1 MSYRL
6 GAKSEAALV
15 GVKAPIVA
23 VVRRAILIS
32 EIDFAVHEGLRSL
45 ERQKKLVATGASR
58 TLDSYHLTGDAVDLV
73 PVVDG
78 SLRWEHALCN
88 EVARAMFEASGQLG
102 VPLVWGRVWDTALIE
117 LDPDDFEGERA
128 LYVQRYQ
135 RIHGTKKF
143 PLDDGPHFQGE
154 RMAP

>member
-6 GAKSEAALV
+6 GVRSECALV
-15 GVKAPIVA
+15 GVRAPIVA
-23 VVRRAILIS
+23 VVRKAILLTQ
-32 EIDFAVHEGLRSL
+32 IDFAVHEGVRTL
-45 ERQKKLVATGASR
+45 ERQKKLV
-58 TLDSYHLTGDAVDLV
+58 
-73 PVVDG
+73 DG
-78 SLRWEHALCN
+78 QLRWEHALCN
-88 EVARAMFEASGQLG
+88 EVARAMFEASGSLG

-135 RIHGTKKF
+135 RIQGPKKF

-154 RMAP
+154 RL